1 MLQISFNKILY
12 KIFFATFIF
21 LNLQNISSAY
31 EQIQIDYPD
40 KSANQPATTTYY
52 FKGANSKALIIYF
65 AGGSGKIYRNCN
77 LPFTDSFIKL
87 TAKNSSQDS
96 YDFLCFHSDK
106 ILDAP
111 GKWDNYHTMSYILRS
126 DKEHLQRIESV
137 INFYKSKTN
146 LPIILFGHSNGGVSV
161 LTALENLNRENK
173 LNLISGII
181 VAETN
186 DRAATKLKDLYVYQK
201 INLPY
206 IFILHEKTRCKSVN
220 YNNQVSEFKT
230 IIDTK
235 RAVANIITIQS
246 GGDSIN
252 DPCYSGYHMFDGA
265 GEEVFEKVQNQLNK
279 IKFK

>member
-106 ILDAP
+106 ILDTP

>member
-1 MLQISFNKILY
+1 MSQISLY
-12 KIFFATFIF
+12 KILSKIFFVILIF

-31 EQIQIDYPD
+31 ELIQIDYPE
-40 KSANQPATTTYY
+40 KSANQPATTTYF

-65 AGGSGKIYRNCN
+65 AGGSGKIYRNCI
-77 LPFTDSFIKL
+77 LPFTDPFIKL
-87 TAKNSSQDS
+87 TEKNSSQDN
-96 YDFLCFHSDK
+96 YDFSCFHSDK
-106 ILDAP
+106 ILDTP
-111 GKWDNYHTMSYILRS
+111 GKWDNYHTMSYALRS
-126 DKEHLQRIESV
+126 EKEHILRIEST

-146 LPIILFGHSNGGVSV
+146 LPIILFGHSNGGVSI
-161 LTALENLNRENK
+161 LTALEHLNRENK
-173 LNLISGII
+173 LNLVSGII

-201 INLPY
+201 ISLPY

-246 GGDSIN
+246 GGDSTN
-252 DPCYSGYHMFDGA
+252 DPCYSGYHMFEGA

>member
-1 MLQISFNKILY
+1 MSQISLY
-12 KIFFATFIF
+12 KILSKIFFVTFIF

-40 KSANQPATTTYY
+40 KSANQPATSTYY

-65 AGGSGKIYRNCN
+65 AGGSGKIYRNCI
-77 LPFTDSFIKL
+77 LPFTDPFIKL
-87 TAKNSSQDS
+87 TEKNSSQDN
-96 YDFLCFHSDK
+96 YDFSCFHSDK
-106 ILDAP
+106 ILDTP
-111 GKWDNYHTMSYILRS
+111 GKWDNYHTMSYALRS
-126 DKEHLQRIESV
+126 EKEHILRIESA

-161 LTALENLNRENK
+161 LTTLEHLIRENK

-186 DRAATKLKDLYVYQK
+186 DRAATKLKDLYINQK

-206 IFILHEKTRCKSVN
+206 IFMLHEKTRCKSVN
-220 YNNQVSEFKT
+220 YNNQVSEFKS
-230 IIDTK
+230 IIDAK
-235 RAVANIITIQS
+235 RAAANIITIQS
-246 GGDSIN
+246 GGDSTN
-252 DPCYSGYHMFDGA
+252 DPCYSGYHMFEGA